1 MAPSEQERATAWVTP
16 ALVMAN
22 TNAVS
27 RQPEETTSKLPSQ
40 NQFQPFRLGFANFLA
55 KMGKYLET
63 KAFKCVQEIP
73 LHPGQNCP
81 SNAWWERQERLTTID
96 NFPKNCWTVG
106 GRAVPA
112 AVAELPLALLYGSVQ
127 PSGDGVQDARI
138 LPNQPALATT
148 Q

>member
-1 MAPSEQERATAWVTP
+1 MAPSEHERATAWVTP

-27 RQPEETTSKLPSQ
+27 RQPEETTSELSIRTLSSVLDLELPI
-40 NQFQPFRLGFANFLA
+40 FAPNW
-55 KMGKYLET
+55 KYLET
-63 KAFKCVQEIP
+63 KPLNVYKRFHYILPKIVQI
-73 LHPGQNCP
+73 LPG
-81 SNAWWERQERLTTID
+81 ERDKEWLTPVD
-96 NFPKNCWTVG
+96 NFAKNCWAVG

-127 PSGDGVQDARI
+127 PSGDGMQDARI
-138 LPNQPALATT
+138 LPNQPTLATT

>member
-27 RQPEETTSKLPSQ
+27 RQPEENAKNFPSDTDPVFWCITLPIFCPELENVWRQSLL
-40 NQFQPFRLGFANFLA
+40 NVYKGCPNIAWLG
-55 KMGKYLET
+55 
-63 KAFKCVQEIP
+63 I
-73 LHPGQNCP
+73 
-81 SNAWWERQERLTTID
+81 QERLTTID
-96 NFPKNCWTVG
+96 NFAKNCWAVG

-112 AVAELPLALLYGSVQ
+112 AVAELPLALLYGSMQ
-127 PSGDGVQDARI
+127 PSGYGMQDARI
-138 LPNQPALATT
+138 LPYQPPLAAA